1 MLSLTCWRK
10 SKSGCHGVSERS
22 LGARS
27 IRFVCLCLISVSMPA
42 TLRGQVSDAAPAGV
56 IVGDQSLEIPFV
68 IAARGASAYLPEHTL
83 EATVLAHAMR
93 ADYIGLGCVLTRDGV
108 PVVLQ
113 DLILDNVS
121 SVATD
126 FPGRQRENGH
136 WYVMDFSLDELRTL
150 SIHEPTA
157 DQKTR
162 EQADSRFPQG
172 SSRFRISTLEEHVQ
186 LVRGLNQTTGRRA
199 GLYLDLRDPEAHLE
213 QHLDLTAAVSTTLQR
228 SGYTRPDS
236 PVFVQCVS
244 LTQLQRLR
252 KPLFCPL
259 PLVWQVSEPLSDNQ
273 LREASAVCDGIAV
286 AFPAIIRD
294 APAAESKTTS
304 FIERAHSRGLQVH
317 VWNLPTTAL
326 PVQAESTGDGDLDR
340 ICKAGVDGIF
350 GEYPDKLVS
359 WRDRQREAVPGA
371 RQFRL
376 LRRDGEI
383 APQQQRISERD
394 DRRVL
399 R

>member
-1 MLSLTCWRK
+1 M
-10 SKSGCHGVSERS
+10 SEKS

-27 IRFVCLCLISVSMPA
+27 LRVVCLCLISVSVPA
-42 TLRGQVSDAAPAGV
+42 TLRGQVSDAAPSGV

-157 DQKTR
+157 DGKTR

-186 LVRGLNQTTGRRA
+186 LVRGLNRTTGRRA
-199 GLYLDLRDPEAHLE
+199 GLYL
-213 QHLDLTAAVSTTLQR
+213 
-228 SGYTRPDS
+228 
-236 PVFVQCVS
+236 
-244 LTQLQRLR
+244 
-252 KPLFCPL
+252 
-259 PLVWQVSEPLSDNQ
+259 
-273 LREASAVCDGIAV
+273 
-286 AFPAIIRD
+286 
-294 APAAESKTTS
+294 
-304 FIERAHSRGLQVH
+304 
-317 VWNLPTTAL
+317 
-326 PVQAESTGDGDLDR
+326 
-340 ICKAGVDGIF
+340 
-350 GEYPDKLVS
+350 
-359 WRDRQREAVPGA
+359 
-371 RQFRL
+371 
-376 LRRDGEI
+376 
-383 APQQQRISERD
+383 
-394 DRRVL
+394 
-399 R
+399 